1 MTTISAETAPDAA
14 RLEQLLGNPRP
25 EGFTPGLLKK
35 VNFEEIRAELE
46 RLRGQY
52 GDVQKVLP
60 SGERHFWNV
69 RAQRGSY
76 EVEAT
81 FAQGQ
86 IQGLRVPSKPPDSLW
101 MKVNF
106 LVLWLLPLALLSF
119 VIAAWKQT
127 TRLDWLVS
135 AVPSLVFGAAIL
147 GTSVWAQS
155 STWLSPLYWL
165 GLAALLASAVRL
177 PGLPPGR
184 VGGWNLLF
192 VAALLLVFI
201 PQLLGALRG
210 RQAPPDLA
218 ALGPVLAG
226 GRFMVGQGGST
237 PTLNYHMAH
246 RHMRYAADFIGVG
259 PFGRHASGLLPADPA
274 RYAIFG
280 AQVLAPLDGE
290 VIASRNDLPDLSVP
304 HSDSLRPTGNFVL
317 LRATSPDGRE
327 VRVLLAHLQQGSVM
341 VQAGMRVRAGQII
354 GRVGNSGNTTEP
366 HLHLGVSVG
375 DGTVGGELNDPL
387 SGEGVPFSVAGRF
400 PVRGMGF
407 VRSK

>member
-14 RLEQLLGNPRP
+14 RLEQLLNDPRP

-52 GDVQKVLP
+52 GDVQEILP

-81 FAQGQ
+81 FVQDQ
-86 IQGLRVPSKPPDSLW
+86 VQGLQVPSKPPELLW
-101 MKVNF
+101 TKANF
-106 LVLWLLPLALLSF
+106 LVLWLLPLVLLSF
-119 VIAAWKQT
+119 ALTAWRQT
-127 TRLDWLVS
+127 TRLDWLLS
-135 AVPSLVFGAAIL
+135 TVPSLVFGTAIL
-147 GTSVWAQS
+147 GTSVWADS
-155 STWLSPLYWL
+155 STWLLPLCWL

-177 PGLPPGR
+177 PGLPLGR
-184 VGGWNLLF
+184 VGIWNLLF
-192 VAALLLVFI
+192 GAVLLSVFV

-218 ALGPVLAG
+218 ALGPVLTG
-226 GRFMVGQGGST
+226 GRFVVAQGGST
-237 PTLNYHMAH
+237 PTLNYHMTH
-246 RHMRYAADFIGVG
+246 RHMHYAVDFIGVG
-259 PFGRHASGLLPADPA
+259 PYGRHASGLLPADPA

-280 AQVLAPLDGE
+280 AQVLAPLSGE

-304 HSDSLRPTGNFVL
+304 RSDSLRPAGNFVL

-327 VRVLLAHLQQGSVM
+327 IRVLLAHLQRGSVL
-341 VQAGMRVRAGQII
+341 VEAGVWVRAGQII

-366 HLHLGVSVG
+366 HLHLGVS
-375 DGTVGGELNDPL
+375 VGGELNDPL

-407 VRSK
+407 VRLK